1 MKPILALI
9 LLCAFALP
17 AFTELTDTD
26 VDKIRL
32 LINEELKPIKADI
45 EELKADVETLKTEAA
60 VVRTE
65 IQHLKGTLKIGLE
78 TNQKNFDSKFESLE
92 KNFDSRFESLEDNFD
107 RQNNIIIACI
117 GIPLAI
123 LAIGGTVWGI
133 LANRR
138 IRKDQTLERQVQ
150 TLTEELEAMKRQQ
163 IVRP

>member
-9 LLCAFALP
+9 LLCAFGLP
-17 AFTELTDTD
+17 AFAELTDID

-32 LINEELKPIKADI
+32 LINEELKEELKPIKADI
-45 EELKADVETLKTEAA
+45 GMLKTEAA
-60 VVRTE
+60 VIRTE
-65 IQHLKGTLKIGLE
+65 IQHLKAVIANSLE
-78 TNQKNFDSKFESLE
+78 ANQKNFD
-92 KNFDSRFESLEDNFD
+92 
-107 RQNNIIIACI
+107 RQNKIIIACI